1 MMFPKQ
7 KWKKKRKKHR
17 KSILQLKEDRRCYL
31 CALEGNLQ
39 EQSYLEEH
47 HVMFGEGLRQLSEE
61 YGLKVNLCTR
71 HHRTGKEAV
80 HNNKENAD
88 KLKKIA
94 QERFEEVYPDLD
106 WMEIF
111 RRNYKEGMEYK

>member
-1 MMFPKQ
+1 MEE
-7 KWKKKRKKHR
+7 KRKKHR

-88 KLKKIA
+88 KLKKN
-94 QERFEEVYPDLD
+94 RTGTLRRSVSGSRLD
-106 WMEIF
+106 GNIQ
-111 RRNYKEGMEYK
+111 KKL